1 MKFHYSVGPNPR
13 IVRMF
18 MEERGI
24 ELPTVEVDI
33 IGNAFGQPLPA
44 DAGNL
49 QAWFARVAERP
60 SAEASRHPA
69 ERG

>member
-33 IGNAFGQPLPA
+33 IGRE
-44 DAGNL
+44 NL
-49 QAWFARVAERP
+49 QAWYARVAGRP
-60 SAEASRHPA
+60 SAEASLHPA

>member
-33 IGNAFGQPLPA
+33 IGGE
-44 DAGNL
+44 NL

-69 ERG
+69 GRG

>member
-24 ELPTVEVDI
+24 ELPTREVDI
-33 IGNAFGQPLPA
+33 INTLPETFSPC
-44 DAGNL
+44 AG
-49 QAWFARVAERP
+49 
-60 SAEASRHPA
+60 
-69 ERG
+69 